1 MYRFRAS
8 TVGDEVVDAVGLG
21 QWIHVSVPT
30 GSCASLLHVSV
41 PTVVDV
47 AVATTA
53 MSNGRKMM
61 VDGEEDDGDGD
72 GCGMMM
78 KMMRL
83 WDDDEEEEWMENI

>member
-8 TVGDEVVDAVGLG
+8 TTGDEVVDAAGLG

-47 AVATTA
+47 AAVTAAT
-53 MSNGRKMM
+53 SN
-61 VDGEEDDGDGD
+61 DDGDGD

-78 KMMRL
+78 KKMMRR